1 MNQHPSLTPR
11 RILLAAQGARGFTQD
26 KINPISQKV
35 SLMRVSQM
43 ILAATLVLALPEQSL
58 SQEISDDRIKALVAE
73 TLRENPELV
82 LEALQALEA
91 RQAEAQ
97 AATAASVLAEE
108 RVTLDRDPNAPVL
121 GNPDGDVTIV
131 EFFDYN
137 CPYCKRAMPEINAL
151 LSEDTNVRLVLR
163 EWPILSEGSAFAAR
177 AALASR
183 QQGKYAEMHDALM
196 TMRGKVEAEAVLRI
210 AGEVGL
216 DVEKLK
222 VDMQSPEVEEHIA
235 TSMRLAEALGF
246 NGTPS
251 FVVGDQLIPGF
262 VEKPQLVEAVTAAR
276 AAE

>member
-1 MNQHPSLTPR
+1 MNKHLNLTPR
-11 RILLAAQGARGFTQD
+11 RILLASLVARGITQG
-26 KINPISQKV
+26 KISHISRKV

-43 ILAATLVLALPEQSL
+43 ILAATFALALPEQSL
-58 SQEISDDRIKALVAE
+58 SQEISDDRFKALVAE

-91 RQAEAQ
+91 RQAEMQ
-97 AATAASVLAEE
+97 AAAAMAVVTEE
-108 RVTLDRDPNAPVL
+108 RGLLERDPNAPIL

-137 CPYCKRAMPEINAL
+137 CPYCKRAMPEVNAL
-151 LSEDTNVRLVLR
+151 LAEDTNVRLVLR

-222 VDMQSPEVEEHIA
+222 IDMQSPEVEEHIA
-235 TSMRLAEALGF
+235 TSIRLAEALGF

-276 AAE
+276 AEE

>member
-1 MNQHPSLTPR
+1 
-11 RILLAAQGARGFTQD
+11 
-26 KINPISQKV
+26 
-35 SLMRVSQM
+35 MRVSQM
-43 ILAATLVLALPEQSL
+43 ILAATLALALPEQSL

-82 LEALQALEA
+82 LEALQALDA

-97 AATAASVLAEE
+97 AAATASVLAEE
-108 RVTLDRDPNAPVL
+108 RATLDRDPNAPVL

-151 LSEDTNVRLVLR
+151 LAEDSKVRLVLR

-183 QQGKYAEMHDALM
+183 QQGKYAELHDALM
-196 TMRGKVEAEAVLRI
+196 TMRGKVEAETVLRV
-210 AGEVGL
+210 AGEIGL
-216 DVEKLK
+216 DVERLK
-222 VDMQSPEVEEHIA
+222 IDMQSPEVEEHIA

-246 NGTPS
+246 TGTPS

-262 VEKPQLVEAVTAAR
+262 VEKPELLDAVTAAR

>member
-1 MNQHPSLTPR
+1 MNQHLSLYPR
-11 RILLAAQGARGFTQD
+11 RNLLASQVARGFTHD
-26 KINPISQKV
+26 KISPISQKV
-35 SLMRVSQM
+35 SPMRVTQM
-43 ILAATLVLALPEQSL
+43 ILAATFALALPEQSF

-97 AATAASVLAEE
+97 AATAASVLTKE
-108 RVTLDRDPNAPVL
+108 RTTLERDPNAPIF
-121 GNPDGDVTIV
+121 GNPEGDVTIV

-137 CPYCKRAMPEINAL
+137 CPYCKRAMPEVNAL
-151 LSEDTNVRLVLR
+151 MAEDTSVRLVLR

-196 TMRGKVEAEAVLRI
+196 RMRGKVEAEAVLRI

-222 VDMQSPEVEEHIA
+222 IDMQSPEVEEHIA

>member
-1 MNQHPSLTPR
+1 MSKYLNLTPR
-11 RILLAAQGARGFTQD
+11 KILFVSPVVRGITQD
-26 KINPISQKV
+26 KISHISRKV
-35 SLMRVSQM
+35 SVMRISQM
-43 ILAATLVLALPEQSL
+43 ILATTFALALPEQSL
-58 SQEISDDRIKALVAE
+58 SQDISDDRIKALVAE

-97 AATAASVLAEE
+97 AATAASALIEE
-108 RVTLDRDPNAPVL
+108 RGILERDPNAPSFS
-121 GNPDGDVTIV
+121 NPDGDVTIA

-137 CPYCKRAMPEINAL
+137 CPYCKRAMPEVNAL
-151 LSEDTNVRLVLR
+151 IAEDTNVRVVLR

-222 VDMQSPEVEEHIA
+222 IDMRSPEVEEHIA

>member
-1 MNQHPSLTPR
+1 MRAKFLLLTSALWVSISGPSF
-11 RILLAAQGARGFTQD
+11 A
-26 KINPISQKV
+26 
-35 SLMRVSQM
+35 
-43 ILAATLVLALPEQSL
+43 
-58 SQEISDDRIKALVAE
+58 QEISDERIKALVAE
-73 TLRENPELV
+73 ALRENPELI

-97 AATAASVLAEE
+97 EAAAAAVLANQRDMLE
-108 RVTLDRDPNAPVL
+108 RDPNAPVL
-121 GNPDGDVTIV
+121 GNPDGDVTVV

-137 CPYCKRAMPEINAL
+137 CPYCKRAMPEVDAL
-151 LSEDTNVRLVLR
+151 LAEDGGVRLALR
-163 EWPILSEGSAFAAR
+163 EWPILGEGSVFAAR

-183 QQGKYAEMHDALM
+183 KQGKYIEFHKALM
-196 TMRGKVEAEAVLRI
+196 GMRGKVEADSVLRV
-210 AGEVGL
+210 AGEIGL

-222 VDMQSPEVEEHIA
+222 ADMQAPEVDEHIA

-262 VEKPQLVEAVTAAR
+262 VQKAQLSESVAAAR

>member
-1 MNQHPSLTPR
+1 
-11 RILLAAQGARGFTQD
+11 
-26 KINPISQKV
+26 
-35 SLMRVSQM
+35 MRVFQM
-43 ILAATLVLALPEQSL
+43 IVAATFALALPEQSL

-82 LEALQALEA
+82 LEALQALEV
-91 RQAEAQ
+91 RQAEMQ
-97 AATAASVLAEE
+97 AAAAMAVVTEE
-108 RVTLDRDPNAPVL
+108 RGLLERDPNAPIL

-137 CPYCKRAMPEINAL
+137 CPYCKRAMPEVNAL
-151 LSEDTNVRLVLR
+151 MAEDTNVRLVLR

-196 TMRGKVEAEAVLRI
+196 MMRGKVEAEAVLRI

-216 DVEKLK
+216 NVEKLK
-222 VDMQSPEVEEHIA
+222 IDMQSTEVEEHIA

>member
-1 MNQHPSLTPR
+1 MNQHLSLSPGR
-11 RILLAAQGARGFTQD
+11 NLLASQVARGFTHD
-26 KINPISQKV
+26 KISHISQKV

-43 ILAATLVLALPEQSL
+43 ILAATFALALPEQSL

-97 AATAASVLAEE
+97 AATAASVLTKE
-108 RVTLDRDPNAPVL
+108 RTTLERDPNAPIL

-151 LSEDTNVRLVLR
+151 MAEDTNVRLVLR

-183 QQGKYAEMHDALM
+183 QQGKYAEIHDALM
-196 TMRGKVEAEAVLRI
+196 TMRGKVEAETVLRI

-222 VDMQSPEVEEHIA
+222 IDMQSPEVEEHIA

-276 AAE
+276 AVE

>member
-1 MNQHPSLTPR
+1 MNPLTKLTPR
-11 RILLAAQGARGFTQD
+11 RILLASPGARGFTYG
-26 KINPISQKV
+26 KISPISRKV
-35 SLMRVSQM
+35 PPMRVSRM
-43 ILAATLVLALPEQSL
+43 ILAATLALALPGQAL
-58 SQEISDDRIKALVAE
+58 SQDISEDRIKELVAE

-97 AATAASVLAEE
+97 AASAASVLTQE
-108 RVTLDRDPNAPVL
+108 RGMLERDPNAPVL

-137 CPYCKRAMPEINAL
+137 CPYCKKAMPEINAL
-151 LSEDTNVRLVLR
+151 LAEDANVRLVLR

-196 TMRGKVEAEAVLRI
+196 TMRGKVEAETVLRI

-222 VDMQSPEVEEHIA
+222 IDMQSPEVEEHIA

-251 FVVGDQLIPGF
+251 FVIGDQLIPGF